1 MLNIIHVEDGCKM
14 NVISTT
20 RGSYNSFDLIWDGT
34 WFIPVTGEINYE
46 GTGAT
51 VELINEETETLD

>member
-1 MLNIIHVEDGCKM
+1 M
-14 NVISTT
+14 NVTSTI